1 MAVSLRLTVNLFQ
14 NIQEAPP
21 SATPFDPDP
30 YPPTNC
36 GFAAAR
42 DGVII
47 ECVTQSMGLS
57 IERIEILLLIAA
69 VVAMLAR
76 RLHVP
81 YSVGLVFAG
90 VGLALLPFS
99 PNIVLTKQLVFT
111 VFLPPLIF
119 EAAFQLRWRELR
131 KDLSV
136 ILLLATIGVMISAV
150 VTALGM
156 RYLAHWTWISA
167 IVFGVLIAAT
177 DPVAV
182 MAMFKDAKVHGR
194 IRLLV
199 EGESLFNDATAAV
212 AFTIA
217 LVFASG
223 QSLDVAGISRML
235 LIMVAGSVIC
245 GAVVAGAVLLL
256 AGATDDHL
264 VEITFTTVAAFGSF
278 LLAEHFHLSGVLAAL
293 VAGLI
298 LGNVGHL
305 AIDPKGRVAV
315 EEFWEYAAFVANS
328 LIFLLI
334 GMRLAN
340 QDYRFALLPALIG
353 IVVVIVGRALAI
365 YPLSLL
371 FAWSSLVIQRRHQ
384 HILFWGG
391 LRGALALALA
401 LGLPA
406 EMPER
411 EAIITVAFAVVAFS
425 IFVQGISVE
434 LLMKRL
440 GEISPDRQTK

>member
-1 MAVSLRLTVNLFQ
+1 L
-14 NIQEAPP
+14 
-21 SATPFDPDP
+21 
-30 YPPTNC
+30 
-36 GFAAAR
+36 
-42 DGVII
+42 
-47 ECVTQSMGLS
+47 GLS

-90 VGLALLPFS
+90 IALALLPFA

-111 VFLPPLIF
+111 AFLPPLIF

-131 KDLSV
+131 KDLPV
-136 ILLLATIGVMISAV
+136 ILTLATVGVALSAAATAIGMH
-150 VTALGM
+150 
-156 RYLAHWTWISA
+156 YLAQWTWISA

-177 DPVAV
+177 DPVSVIAT
-182 MAMFKDAKVHGR
+182 FKDMKVPGR
-194 IRLLV
+194 VRLLV
-199 EGESLFNDATAAV
+199 EAESLFNDATAAV

-217 LVFASG
+217 LIFASG
-223 QSLDVAGISRML
+223 QSIGVLGVSKTL
-235 LIMVAGSVIC
+235 VIMIAGSIVC
-245 GAVVAGAVLLL
+245 GAVVAAVVLLL
-256 AGATDDHL
+256 TGATDDHL

-278 LLAEHFHLSGVLAAL
+278 LLAEHFYLSGVLATL
-293 VAGLI
+293 TAGLI
-298 LGNVGHL
+298 IGNVGHL
-305 AIDPKGRVAV
+305 AIAAETREAV
-315 EEFWEYAAFVANS
+315 EGFWEYAAFVANS

-340 QDYRFALLPALIG
+340 QDYGFVLLPALIATA
-353 IVVVIVGRALAI
+353 IVTLGRAFAI

-371 FAWSSLVIQRRHQ
+371 FARSKLRIKSQHQ

-401 LGLPA
+401 LGLPPD
-406 EMPER
+406 MQGR

-425 IFVQGISVE
+425 IFVQGLTIKP
-434 LLMKRL
+434 LMRRL
-440 GEISPDRQTK
+440 GELPNQKPTGQQAKPNPGVKRPV